1 MMKKISVGMMGLA
14 AALLVSMT
22 ACSTV
27 NASKEDMTIGA
38 ASSQSTAGENTQIPN
53 PWQEISSMQDAQNL
67 VGFTLTGPETLH
79 GMPMDFMQVL
89 PDEEEPI
96 VEIRY
101 DSEDDEYAS
110 IRKSTSKEDI
120 SGVYTQY
127 ADSKELLV
135 GENTVLAKGNG
146 DTYEVADWSKGDY
159 TYSLFVSGGIS
170 QDELLQIVAEV
181 E

>member
-1 MMKKISVGMMGLA
+1 MKKISMMAVGLA
-14 AALLVSMT
+14 AMLAVSMA
-22 ACSTV
+22 ACSTADS
-27 NASKEDMTIGA
+27 NKENMAIGA
-38 ASSQSTAGENTQIPN
+38 DSSQSAASENTQIPN

-67 VGFTLTGPETLH
+67 AGFTLTGPETLH
-79 GMPMDFMQVL
+79 EMPMDFMQIL
-89 PDEEEPI
+89 PDEKEPV

-101 DSEDDEYAS
+101 DGKDDEYAS
-110 IRKSTSKEDI
+110 IRKSTSKGDI

-146 DTYEVADWSKGDY
+146 DAYELANWSKGEY
-159 TYSLFVSGGIS
+159 SYSLFVSGGVS

>member
-1 MMKKISVGMMGLA
+1 MMKRVSMVTMGLVA
-14 AALLVSMT
+14 IMAVSMA
-22 ACSTV
+22 ACCMADS
-27 NASKEDMTIGA
+27 NKENETIGA
-38 ASSQSTAGENTQIPN
+38 ASSQSAASENTQIPN

-67 VGFTLTGPETLH
+67 VGFTLTGPETLR

-89 PDEEEPI
+89 PDEEMPI

-101 DSEDDEYAS
+101 DGKDDGYAS

-135 GENTVLAKGNG
+135 GESTVLAKGNG
-146 DTYEVADWSKGDY
+146 DVYELANWSKGDY
-159 TYSLFVSGGIS
+159 SYSLFVSGGVS